1 MRLEWEIYAAADGSH
16 DGLDEG
22 VTGIRVHRRQ
32 RNTSHAEENA
42 TLRTMK
48 HQHVVVIDV
57 PPGKQ
62 ASAKEASPSDPH
74 VKPRR
79 MLPEEKS
86 NGVSQNDAGAKVVV
100 GAATVKAGTLV
111 EAMMLRAMLP

>member
-22 VTGIRVHRRQ
+22 VTGIQVHRRQ

-57 PPGKQ
+57 PPGKHRKRGKNVQ
-62 ASAKEASPSDPH
+62 VLDARRGNVR
-74 VKPRR
+74 VKKLQSFR
-79 MLPEEKS
+79 
-86 NGVSQNDAGAKVVV
+86 
-100 GAATVKAGTLV
+100 
-111 EAMMLRAMLP
+111 